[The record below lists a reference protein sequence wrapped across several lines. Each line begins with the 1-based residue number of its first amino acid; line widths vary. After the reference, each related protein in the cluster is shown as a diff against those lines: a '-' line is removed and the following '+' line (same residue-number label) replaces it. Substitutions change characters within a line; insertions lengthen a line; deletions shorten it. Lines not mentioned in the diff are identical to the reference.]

1 MRSIVCGVL
10 GIVLLALAGCKT
22 TKPYGYEPPLLL
34 PGTVRQTWAVAP
46 VVNLSGQKGVDP
58 ILQADLL
65 YGQLQQVAGLTVIPV
80 NRVVEVY
87 SALRIER
94 VQSEEQAALVC
105 DLLGCDA
112 LVVATVTAYD
122 PFHPPKMGASLQL
135 LRRGDYRRPQ
145 NVDPRE
151 LARIAAPAT
160 QASAAPAGGMTQAV
174 GMFDS
179 ANGSVRAAALRYAEG
194 RNDPASPYQARIV
207 LIEMD
212 RYASFV
218 HHYLITELLA
228 KPGIGRG
235 VE

>member
-1 MRSIVCGVL
+1 MVL
-10 GIVLLALAGCKT
+10 GLTGCKES
-22 TKPYGYEPPLLL
+22 KPYGYEPTLLL

-46 VVNLSGQKGVDP
+46 VLDLSGQKTVDP

-65 YGQLQQVAGLTVIPV
+65 FGQLQQVAGLTVIPV
-80 NRVVEVY
+80 NRVAEVY
-87 SALRIER
+87 AALRIER
-94 VQSEEQAALVC
+94 VQSEQQAALVC

-122 PFHPPKMGASLQL
+122 PFDPPKMGGSLHL
-135 LRRGDYRRPQ
+135 FRRGDWRRPA

-151 LARIAAPAT
+151 LARQAAPTT
-160 QASAAPAGGMTQAV
+160 QSSTARAGQMTQVV

-179 ANGSVRAAALRYAEG
+179 ANGSVRSAALQYAEG
-194 RNDPASPYQARIV
+194 RNDPNSPYQARII

-218 HHYLITELLA
+218 YHFLITELLA
-228 KPGIGRG
+228 KPGIAKP
-235 VE
+235 V